1 MSTQQKAAKAV
12 QRTVLSHDELERMC
26 TRNLLAD
33 RAVRVF
39 FKDLESRFLL
49 LSAGFA
55 EALAPGRPLADLIGK
70 TDFDIFT
77 ASHATAAF
85 ADEQQVLLTGQPILD
100 KVECETYH
108 DQPDA
113 WVSTTKH
120 ALLDDDGRIVG
131 TWGYSRDVTAQM
143 KAEKELAHR
152 ALHDALTELPNRAL
166 TVDRAEQLLARA
178 RREQASVGAVYVDL
192 DGFKNVNDTYGHAAG
207 DELLK
212 AVAERLKL
220 TIRQGDTTARLGGD
234 EFVILVESASLDAG
248 PELVAE
254 RLLQV
259 LREPYEVAGRQLRVT
274 SSIGL
279 ATGLRANAEELIHDA
294 DIALY
299 EAKSAGRNRYVIF
312 REQMHTVAQDRLIL
326 EMDLAEALE
335 HEQLFLLYQPT
346 FDLGTGAIAGVEALI
361 RWQHPSRGELAPA
374 DFIPLAER
382 SGLIVSIG
390 RWVLN
395 EACRQAAS
403 WNERGHEL
411 TVAVNVA
418 ARQLDS
424 DELLDDVERAL
435 GESHLAPELLTLEI
449 TETALMRD
457 STASAERLHTLKQ
470 LGVRIAIDDFGTGYS
485 SLAYLQQ
492 FPADLLKIDRSFI
505 QAIGQSQ
512 DSAALI
518 HTLVQLSTSL
528 KLATVAEGI
537 EEPDQLALVRR
548 EHCDYGQGFLFS
560 RPITPEALEQLLAE
574 SASGASLVPRSH

>member
-1 MSTQQKAAKAV
+1 MSTQQKAAKAI

-26 TRNLLAD
+26 MRNLLAD
-33 RAVRVF
+33 QAVRVF
-39 FKDLESRFLL
+39 FKDPESRFLL

-55 EALAPGRPLADLIGK
+55 AALAPGQSLEDLIGK

-77 ASHATAAF
+77 RPHATAAF
-85 ADEQQVLLTGQPILD
+85 ADEQQVLLTGQPIVD
-100 KVECETYH
+100 KVECETYY
-108 DQPDA
+108 DRPDA
-113 WVSTTKH
+113 WVSTTKL
-120 ALLDDDGRIVG
+120 ALLGDDGGIVG
-131 TWGYSRDVTAQM
+131 TWGYSRDVTAQVT
-143 KAEKELAHR
+143 AEKELAHR
-152 ALHDALTELPNRAL
+152 ALHDALTDLPNRAL
-166 TVDRAEQLLARA
+166 MVDRAEQLLARA
-178 RREQASVGAVYVDL
+178 RREQASVAALYVDL

-220 TIRQGDTTARLGGD
+220 TIRQGDTAARLGGD
-234 EFVILVESASLDAG
+234 EFVILVESAWLDAG

-274 SSIGL
+274 SSIGM
-279 ATGLRANAEELIHDA
+279 ATGLRASAEELLQDA

-312 REQMHTVAQDRLIL
+312 REQMHTVAQDRLML

-335 HEQLFLLYQPT
+335 REQLFLLYQPI

-374 DFIPLAER
+374 EFIPLAER

-390 RWVLN
+390 RWVLK

-403 WNERGHEL
+403 WNEGGHEL

-418 ARQLDS
+418 ARQLDG

-435 GESHLAPELLTLEI
+435 AESHLSPELLTLEI

-457 STASAERLHTLKQ
+457 SAASAERLHTLKQ

-518 HTLVQLSTSL
+518 RTLVQLSTSL

-574 SASGASLVPRSH
+574 SASGASLVPRPH